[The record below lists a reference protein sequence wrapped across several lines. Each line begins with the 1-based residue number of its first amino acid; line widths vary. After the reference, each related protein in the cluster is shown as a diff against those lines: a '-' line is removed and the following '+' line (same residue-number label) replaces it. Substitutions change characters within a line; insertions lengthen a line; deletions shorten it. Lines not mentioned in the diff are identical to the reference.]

1 MGRILQKIHNRSR
14 REYCY
19 DAAGQLTHIQSRGG
33 L

>member
-1 MGRILQKIHNRSR
+1 MGRILQQIHNRSR
-14 REYCY
+14 REYGY